1 MMGSLDCRSLGY
13 FHISRHSLQRIMS
26 DNANFLNDRETV
38 EYFNILMEDH
48 KNVMKFAQETI
59 LQRQKMEAERN
70 TQLKSRWSKGKK
82 DFNDS
87 NMSEDNDP
95 YPWLDKDD
103 PRRNMTDRECLENYI
118 DLSDSDITERE
129 KDKLHK
135 VLYKYKKAFSL
146 RDEIGLCQSMEVE
159 LELRDETPFFIRPF
173 PIKESDKDI
182 VDKEMRKGCLLGI
195 LKKGMSSYSSPIMLI
210 PRKLSGIPRIVTDF
224 RHLNSRLFTLQPSI
238 PLVRDA
244 IQILG
249 ASGCEI
255 LSLAD
260 LRDAYHTLRLS
271 ERSKKFCGITPYY
284 GSDSYLHQRL
294 GMGLSVSPA
303 IWQNFIPKVLQEI
316 PNHRKNH
323 LAIMDDCLVFSKK
336 YDYLKHL
343 TDLFKA
349 LIRNGLK
356 ISPRK
361 CKLFKTSLVYMGH
374 QVSIIDGI
382 PHITRVKSR
391 VDAIVK
397 LDPPKIPKNCK
408 QFCGMVNYLS
418 MFLKD
423 LQTKLIPIYHLTKKS
438 VPFHWGELQQKAFE
452 QIKKDLTEAPVLAM
466 PNSEGHMVL
475 VSDTSKTACGS
486 ALYQEQKGRYR
497 LIAYFSKKLPLSAQR
512 YSISELELTGIYAN
526 VLAFKHLL
534 RNVHFTLYCDHSAL
548 VHIMNGKK
556 EPPTLRLKKLIENL
570 SDFKFDIKFLRGKD
584 MFVSDFL
591 SRHPDSEESCND
603 PIIPVA
609 FLMKEIELSQHSP
622 KFLDWLNIMLD
633 SREMV
638 AYKESPFKECKC
650 ERIMNMN
657 EPFQVLTRSMAKTVK
672 ADVPAMY
679 PLKGDHKKPEKSQ
692 IGIIEVKDTD
702 EVGQDEV
709 QIIPNQQPD
718 IEDNIMAEIDNVNIP
733 DIVSRPVAQNVP
745 KVNMIGLQVPPVL
758 NEPIPMKSV
767 KRATSMIN
775 YDQILTSV
783 NIDVTLRGQLPPF
796 DMEKSF
802 DATQASVEQYPDL
815 ESLFREDKPLFKPG
829 TEISL
834 FMKHIPKQK
843 ELDKFV
849 NYLKQRVIHDCKVPL
864 SAKELKAEYHVDPY
878 FKDIVKYLEKDYCR
892 YVGKA
897 QTVFKMQCEDYV
909 LVNGVLFKIRYGK
922 EDKGEPSLVL
932 CIPEKFIPTVLYQYH
947 TPLLAGHPG
956 VIKLYDTIKQRYYF
970 PGMFNLVREFVEC
983 CLECQSMKG
992 KTDGPRIQYARIPLD
1007 TRTMARMSM
1016 DIKEMPESELGFRYI
1031 LVCVCEFTNWMKT
1044 IPLAD
1049 QKAQTIVM
1057 ALYFKICCEYG
1068 TPKALICDEAPAFQS
1083 VALQEYFKALNI
1095 QLIYISPMNHGSNR
1109 SERYIRTLNDII
1121 TKCLVGTGNNWPLY
1135 VPSATF
1141 AMNCQVSQVTGFTP
1155 FQMVYNKQPSDKLS
1169 FDFDPTKSGIKVDTP
1184 LYMIFMDQSKLLIN
1198 QMIMRRK
1205 KYEAESQLVRESRKY
1220 PDVHGYAVGDLVLIN
1235 HSPSSV
1241 LKAPSRKL
1249 KRDWVGPFKI
1259 QAIIDD
1265 SHYMISDWTG
1275 QLSHKRF
1282 HVNRL
1287 KPFSLSLGK
1296 VKDGKLQTVH
1306 NTRELFRIWK
1316 NIKEDIAIDKS
1327 SRHTQ
1332 T

>member
-1 MMGSLDCRSLGY
+1 
-13 FHISRHSLQRIMS
+13 MS
-26 DNANFLNDRETV
+26 DNANFLNDRESV

-48 KNVMKFAQETI
+48 KNVMKFAQETV

-70 TQLKSRWSKGKK
+70 TQLKSRQSKGKT

-118 DLSDSDITERE
+118 DLSDSDITQRE
-129 KDKLHK
+129 KKNLYK
-135 VLYKYKKAFSL
+135 VLYKYKKALSL

-224 RHLNSRLFTLQPSI
+224 RHLNSRLVTLQPSI

-284 GSDSYLHQRL
+284 GSDSYLYQRL

-303 IWQNFIPKVLQEI
+303 IWQNFIQKVLQEI
-316 PNHRKNH
+316 PDHRKNH

-336 YDYLKHL
+336 YDHLKHL

-382 PHITRVKSR
+382 PHITPVKSR

-397 LDPPKIPKNCK
+397 LDPPKSPKNCK

-423 LQTKLIPIYHLTKKS
+423 LQTKLIPIYHLTKK
-438 VPFHWGELQQKAFE
+438 G
-452 QIKKDLTEAPVLAM
+452 
-466 PNSEGHMVL
+466 
-475 VSDTSKTACGS
+475 
-486 ALYQEQKGRYR
+486 
-497 LIAYFSKKLPLSAQR
+497 
-512 YSISELELTGIYAN
+512 
-526 VLAFKHLL
+526 
-534 RNVHFTLYCDHSAL
+534 
-548 VHIMNGKK
+548 
-556 EPPTLRLKKLIENL
+556 
-570 SDFKFDIKFLRGKD
+570 
-584 MFVSDFL
+584 
-591 SRHPDSEESCND
+591 D

-609 FLMKEIELSQHSP
+609 FLMKQIELPQHSP

-657 EPFQVLTRSMAKTVK
+657 EPFQILTRSMAKTVK

-692 IGIIEVKDTD
+692 IGIIEVKDTE
-702 EVGQDEV
+702 EVGQGEV
-709 QIIPNQQPD
+709 QIVPNQQPD
-718 IEDNIMAEIDNVNIP
+718 IEDNIMADNVNIP

-745 KVNMIGLQVPPVL
+745 KVNMTGLQVPPVL
-758 NEPIPMKSV
+758 NEPIPMKPV
-767 KRATSMIN
+767 KKATSVIN
-775 YDQILTSV
+775 YDQILIPV
-783 NIDVTLRGQLPPF
+783 NIDVTLKGQLPPF

-802 DATQASVEQYPDL
+802 DAIQTSVEQYPDL

-864 SAKELKAEYHVDPY
+864 SVKELKAEYYVD
-878 FKDIVKYLEKDYCR
+878 
-892 YVGKA
+892 
-897 QTVFKMQCEDYV
+897 
-909 LVNGVLFKIRYGK
+909 
-922 EDKGEPSLVL
+922 
-932 CIPEKFIPTVLYQYH
+932 
-947 TPLLAGHPG
+947 
-956 VIKLYDTIKQRYYF
+956 
-970 PGMFNLVREFVEC
+970 
-983 CLECQSMKG
+983 
-992 KTDGPRIQYARIPLD
+992 
-1007 TRTMARMSM
+1007 
-1016 DIKEMPESELGFRYI
+1016 
-1031 LVCVCEFTNWMKT
+1031 
-1044 IPLAD
+1044 
-1049 QKAQTIVM
+1049 
-1057 ALYFKICCEYG
+1057 
-1068 TPKALICDEAPAFQS
+1068 
-1083 VALQEYFKALNI
+1083 
-1095 QLIYISPMNHGSNR
+1095 
-1109 SERYIRTLNDII
+1109 
-1121 TKCLVGTGNNWPLY
+1121 
-1135 VPSATF
+1135 
-1141 AMNCQVSQVTGFTP
+1141 
-1155 FQMVYNKQPSDKLS
+1155 
-1169 FDFDPTKSGIKVDTP
+1169 
-1184 LYMIFMDQSKLLIN
+1184 
-1198 QMIMRRK
+1198 
-1205 KYEAESQLVRESRKY
+1205 
-1220 PDVHGYAVGDLVLIN
+1220 
-1235 HSPSSV
+1235 
-1241 LKAPSRKL
+1241 
-1249 KRDWVGPFKI
+1249 
-1259 QAIIDD
+1259 
-1265 SHYMISDWTG
+1265 
-1275 QLSHKRF
+1275 
-1282 HVNRL
+1282 
-1287 KPFSLSLGK
+1287 
-1296 VKDGKLQTVH
+1296 
-1306 NTRELFRIWK
+1306 
-1316 NIKEDIAIDKS
+1316 
-1327 SRHTQ
+1327 
-1332 T
+1332 

>member
-1 MMGSLDCRSLGY
+1 
-13 FHISRHSLQRIMS
+13 
-26 DNANFLNDRETV
+26 
-38 EYFNILMEDH
+38 
-48 KNVMKFAQETI
+48 
-59 LQRQKMEAERN
+59 
-70 TQLKSRWSKGKK
+70 
-82 DFNDS
+82 
-87 NMSEDNDP
+87 
-95 YPWLDKDD
+95 
-103 PRRNMTDRECLENYI
+103 
-118 DLSDSDITERE
+118 
-129 KDKLHK
+129 
-135 VLYKYKKAFSL
+135 
-146 RDEIGLCQSMEVE
+146 
-159 LELRDETPFFIRPF
+159 
-173 PIKESDKDI
+173 
-182 VDKEMRKGCLLGI
+182 MRKGCLLGI

-224 RHLNSRLFTLQPSI
+224 KHLNSRLVTLQPSI

-284 GSDSYLHQRL
+284 GSDSYLYQRL

-303 IWQNFIPKVLQEI
+303 IWQNFIQKGLQEI
-316 PNHRKNH
+316 PDHRKNH
-323 LAIMDDCLVFSKK
+323 LAIIDDCLVFSKK
-336 YDYLKHL
+336 YNHLKHL

-382 PHITRVKSR
+382 AHITPVKSR

-397 LDPPKIPKNCK
+397 IDPPKSPKNCK
-408 QFCGMVNYLS
+408 QFCGMGNYLS

-423 LQTKLIPIYHLTKKS
+423 LQTKLIPIYHLTKKG

-466 PNSEGHMVL
+466 PHSEGHMVL
-475 VSDTSKTACGS
+475 VLDTSKIACGS
-486 ALYQEQKGRYR
+486 ALYQEQKERYR

-548 VHIMNGKK
+548 VHIMDGKK

-609 FLMKEIELSQHSP
+609 FLMKEIELPQHSP

-679 PLKGDHKKPEKSQ
+679 PLKGDHKKPEMSQ
-692 IGIIEVKDTD
+692 IGIIEVKDTE
-702 EVGQDEV
+702 EVGQGEV
-709 QIIPNQQPD
+709 QIVPNQQPD
-718 IEDNIMAEIDNVNIP
+718 IEDNIMARIDNTNIP

-745 KVNMIGLQVPPVL
+745 KVNMTGLQVPPVL
-758 NEPIPMKSV
+758 NEPIPMKPV
-767 KRATSMIN
+767 KKATSVIN
-775 YDQILTSV
+775 YDLILTPV
-783 NIDVTLRGQLPPF
+783 NIDVTLKGQLPPF

-802 DATQASVEQYPDL
+802 DAIQTSVEQYPDL
-815 ESLFREDKPLFKPG
+815 ESLFKEDKPLFKPG

-864 SAKELKAEYHVDPY
+864 SVKELKAEYHVDPY

-909 LVNGVLFKIRYGK
+909 LVSGVLFKIRYGK
-922 EDKGEPSLVL
+922 EDQGEPSLVL
-932 CIPEKFIPTVLYQYH
+932 CIPEKYIPTVLYQYH

-992 KTDGPRIQYARIPLD
+992 KTDGPKFNMQ
-1007 TRTMARMSM
+1007 
-1016 DIKEMPESELGFRYI
+1016 
-1031 LVCVCEFTNWMKT
+1031 EFHLT
-1044 IPLAD
+1044 
-1049 QKAQTIVM
+1049 
-1057 ALYFKICCEYG
+1057 
-1068 TPKALICDEAPAFQS
+1068 
-1083 VALQEYFKALNI
+1083 QE
-1095 QLIYISPMNHGSNR
+1095 QWQ
-1109 SERYIRTLNDII
+1109 E
-1121 TKCLVGTGNNWPLY
+1121 CL
-1135 VPSATF
+1135 
-1141 AMNCQVSQVTGFTP
+1141 
-1155 FQMVYNKQPSDKLS
+1155 
-1169 FDFDPTKSGIKVDTP
+1169 
-1184 LYMIFMDQSKLLIN
+1184 
-1198 QMIMRRK
+1198 
-1205 KYEAESQLVRESRKY
+1205 
-1220 PDVHGYAVGDLVLIN
+1220 
-1235 HSPSSV
+1235 
-1241 LKAPSRKL
+1241 
-1249 KRDWVGPFKI
+1249 
-1259 QAIIDD
+1259 
-1265 SHYMISDWTG
+1265 WT
-1275 QLSHKRF
+1275 
-1282 HVNRL
+1282 
-1287 KPFSLSLGK
+1287 
-1296 VKDGKLQTVH
+1296 
-1306 NTRELFRIWK
+1306 
-1316 NIKEDIAIDKS
+1316 
-1327 SRHTQ
+1327 
-1332 T
+1332 

>member
-1 MMGSLDCRSLGY
+1 
-13 FHISRHSLQRIMS
+13 
-26 DNANFLNDRETV
+26 
-38 EYFNILMEDH
+38 
-48 KNVMKFAQETI
+48 
-59 LQRQKMEAERN
+59 
-70 TQLKSRWSKGKK
+70 
-82 DFNDS
+82 
-87 NMSEDNDP
+87 
-95 YPWLDKDD
+95 
-103 PRRNMTDRECLENYI
+103 
-118 DLSDSDITERE
+118 
-129 KDKLHK
+129 
-135 VLYKYKKAFSL
+135 
-146 RDEIGLCQSMEVE
+146 
-159 LELRDETPFFIRPF
+159 
-173 PIKESDKDI
+173 
-182 VDKEMRKGCLLGI
+182 
-195 LKKGMSSYSSPIMLI
+195 MLI

-224 RHLNSRLFTLQPSI
+224 RHLNSRLVTLQPSI

-284 GSDSYLHQRL
+284 GSDSYLYQRL

-303 IWQNFIPKVLQEI
+303 IWQNFIQKVLQEI
-316 PNHRKNH
+316 PDHRKNH

-336 YDYLKHL
+336 YDHLKHL

-382 PHITRVKSR
+382 PHITPVKSR

-397 LDPPKIPKNCK
+397 LDPPKSPKNCK

-423 LQTKLIPIYHLTKKS
+423 LQTKLIPIYHLTKKG

-452 QIKKDLTEAPVLAM
+452 QIKKDLTESPVLAM

-475 VSDTSKTACGS
+475 VSDTSKIACGS

-609 FLMKEIELSQHSP
+609 FLMKEIELPQHSP

-679 PLKGDHKKPEKSQ
+679 PLKGDHKKPEMSQ
-692 IGIIEVKDTD
+692 IEIIEVKDTE
-702 EVGQDEV
+702 EVGQGEV
-709 QIIPNQQPD
+709 QIVPN
-718 IEDNIMAEIDNVNIP
+718 IEDNIMAGIDNTNIP

-745 KVNMIGLQVPPVL
+745 KVNMTGLQVPPVL
-758 NEPIPMKSV
+758 NEPIPMKPV
-767 KRATSMIN
+767 KKATSVIN
-775 YDQILTSV
+775 YDPILTPV
-783 NIDVTLRGQLPPF
+783 NIDVTLKGQLPPF

-802 DATQASVEQYPDL
+802 DAIQTSVEQYPDL

-864 SAKELKAEYHVDPY
+864 SVKELKAEYHVDPY

-897 QTVFKMQCEDYV
+897 QTLFKMQCEDYV

-932 CIPEKFIPTVLYQYH
+932 CIPEKYIPTVLYQYH
-947 TPLLAGHPG
+947 TPPLAGHPG

-970 PGMFNLVREFVEC
+970 PGMFNLVRECAEC

-992 KTDGPRIQYARIPLD
+992 KTDGPKIQYARIPLD

-1016 DIKEMPESELGFRYI
+1016 DIKEMPESELGFRHI

-1044 IPLAD
+1044 VPLAD
-1049 QKAQTIVM
+1049 QKAQTIAM

-1068 TPKALICDEAPAFQS
+1068 TPKAIICDEAPAFQS

-1095 QLIYISPMNHGSNR
+1095 QPIYISPMDHGSNR

-1121 TKCLVGTGNNWPLY
+1121 TKCLVGTGSKWPLY

-1141 AMNCQVSQVTGFTP
+1141 AMNCQVSQVTGFSP
-1155 FQMVYNKQPSDKLS
+1155 FQMVYNKQPPDKLS

-1220 PDVHGYAVGDLVLIN
+1220 PDVHGYAIGDLVLIN

-1316 NIKEDIAIDKS
+1316 NIKEDIAIDKN

>member
-1 MMGSLDCRSLGY
+1 
-13 FHISRHSLQRIMS
+13 
-26 DNANFLNDRETV
+26 
-38 EYFNILMEDH
+38 
-48 KNVMKFAQETI
+48 
-59 LQRQKMEAERN
+59 
-70 TQLKSRWSKGKK
+70 
-82 DFNDS
+82 
-87 NMSEDNDP
+87 
-95 YPWLDKDD
+95 
-103 PRRNMTDRECLENYI
+103 
-118 DLSDSDITERE
+118 
-129 KDKLHK
+129 
-135 VLYKYKKAFSL
+135 
-146 RDEIGLCQSMEVE
+146 MEVE

-224 RHLNSRLFTLQPSI
+224 RHLNSRLVTLQPSI
-238 PLVRDA
+238 PLVKDA

-249 ASGCEI
+249 ASGCET

-271 ERSKKFCGITPYY
+271 DRSKKFCGITPYY
-284 GSDSYLHQRL
+284 GSDSYLYQRL

-303 IWQNFIPKVLQEI
+303 IWQNFIQKVLQEI
-316 PNHRKNH
+316 PDHRKNH

-336 YDYLKHL
+336 YNHLKHL
-343 TDLFKA
+343 TNLFKA

-374 QVSIIDGI
+374 QVNIIDGI
-382 PHITRVKSR
+382 PHITPVKSR

-397 LDPPKIPKNCK
+397 LDPPKSPKNCK

-423 LQTKLIPIYHLTKKS
+423 LQTKLIPIYHLTKKG
-438 VPFHWGELQQKAFE
+438 VPFHWGELQQEAFD

-475 VSDTSKTACGS
+475 VSDTSKIACGS

-526 VLAFKHLL
+526 VFAFKHLL
-534 RNVHFTLYCDHSAL
+534 RNAHFTLYCDHSAL

-591 SRHPDSEESCND
+591 SRHPDGEESCND

-609 FLMKEIELSQHSP
+609 FLMKEIELPQHSP

-692 IGIIEVKDTD
+692 IGIIEVKDA
-702 EVGQDEV
+702 EEIGQDEV
-709 QIIPNQQPD
+709 QMVPNQQPD
-718 IEDNIMAEIDNVNIP
+718 IENNIMADIDNVNIP
-733 DIVSRPVAQNVP
+733 EIVPRPITQNMP
-745 KVNMIGLQVPPVL
+745 KVNLTGLQVPPVL
-758 NEPIPMKSV
+758 NEPIPMKPV
-767 KRATSMIN
+767 KRGTPVIN
-775 YDQILTSV
+775 YDQILTPV

-796 DMEKSF
+796 DMERSF
-802 DATQASVEQYPDL
+802 DAIQTSVEQYPDL

-864 SAKELKAEYHVDPY
+864 SVKELKAEYHIDPY

-892 YVGKA
+892 YVGRA

-922 EDKGEPSLVL
+922 ENKGEPSLVL
-932 CIPEKFIPTVLYQYH
+932 CIPEKYIPTVLYQYH

-956 VIKLYDTIKQRYYF
+956 VIKLYETIKQRYYF

-992 KTDGPRIQYARIPLD
+992 KTDSPRIQYARIPLD

-1016 DIKEMPESELGFRYI
+1016 DIKEMPESELGFRHI

-1049 QKAQTIVM
+1049 QKAQTIAM

-1068 TPKALICDEAPAFQS
+1068 TPKAIICDEAPAFQS
-1083 VALQEYFKALNI
+1083 VALQEYFRALNI
-1095 QLIYISPMNHGSNR
+1095 QPIYISPMNHGSNR

-1121 TKCLVGTGNNWPLY
+1121 TKCLVGTGSNWPLY

-1141 AMNCQVSQVTGFTP
+1141 AMNCQVSQVTGFSP
-1155 FQMVYNKQPSDKLS
+1155 FQMVFNKQPPDKLS
-1169 FDFDPTKSGIKVDTP
+1169 FDFDPTKSGMKVDTP
-1184 LYMIFMDQSKLLIN
+1184 LYMIFMDQNKVLIN
-1198 QMIMRRK
+1198 QLIMRRK

-1220 PDVHGYAVGDLVLIN
+1220 PDTHGYAVGDLVLIN

-1249 KRDWVGPFKI
+1249 KRNWVGPFKI

-1316 NIKEDIAIDKS
+1316 SIKEDIAIDTS
-1327 SRHTQ
+1327 SKHTQ

>member
-1 MMGSLDCRSLGY
+1 M
-13 FHISRHSLQRIMS
+13 
-26 DNANFLNDRETV
+26 
-38 EYFNILMEDH
+38 
-48 KNVMKFAQETI
+48 
-59 LQRQKMEAERN
+59 
-70 TQLKSRWSKGKK
+70 
-82 DFNDS
+82 
-87 NMSEDNDP
+87 
-95 YPWLDKDD
+95 
-103 PRRNMTDRECLENYI
+103 
-118 DLSDSDITERE
+118 
-129 KDKLHK
+129 
-135 VLYKYKKAFSL
+135 
-146 RDEIGLCQSMEVE
+146 
-159 LELRDETPFFIRPF
+159 
-173 PIKESDKDI
+173 
-182 VDKEMRKGCLLGI
+182 
-195 LKKGMSSYSSPIMLI
+195 
-210 PRKLSGIPRIVTDF
+210 
-224 RHLNSRLFTLQPSI
+224 
-238 PLVRDA
+238 VRDA

-284 GSDSYLHQRL
+284 GSDSYLYQRL

-303 IWQNFIPKVLQEI
+303 IWQNFIQKVLQEI
-316 PNHRKNH
+316 PDHRKNH

-336 YDYLKHL
+336 YDHLKHL

-356 ISPRK
+356 ISSRK

-382 PHITRVKSR
+382 PHITPVKSR

-397 LDPPKIPKNCK
+397 LDPPKSPKNCK

-423 LQTKLIPIYHLTKKS
+423 LQTKLIPIYHLTKKG
-438 VPFHWGELQQKAFE
+438 VPFHWEELQQKAFE

-475 VSDTSKTACGS
+475 VSDTSKIACGS
-486 ALYQEQKGRYR
+486 ALYQEQKGKYR

-526 VLAFKHLL
+526 VLAFKHVL

-609 FLMKEIELSQHSP
+609 FLMKEIELPQHSP

-679 PLKGDHKKPEKSQ
+679 PLKGDHKKPEMSQ
-692 IGIIEVKDTD
+692 IGIIEVKDTE
-702 EVGQDEV
+702 EVGQGEV

-758 NEPIPMKSV
+758 NEPIPMKPV
-767 KRATSMIN
+767 KKATSVIN
-775 YDQILTSV
+775 YDQILTPV

-802 DATQASVEQYPDL
+802 DAIQTSVEQYPDL

-864 SAKELKAEYHVDPY
+864 SVKELKAEYHVDPY

-932 CIPEKFIPTVLYQYH
+932 CIPEKYIPTVLYQYH

-956 VIKLYDTIKQRYYF
+956 VIKLYDTIKQTYYF

-992 KTDGPRIQYARIPLD
+992 KTDGPKIQYARIPLD

-1016 DIKEMPESELGFRYI
+1016 DIKEMPESELGFRHI

-1049 QKAQTIVM
+1049 
-1057 ALYFKICCEYG
+1057 
-1068 TPKALICDEAPAFQS
+1068 
-1083 VALQEYFKALNI
+1083 
-1095 QLIYISPMNHGSNR
+1095 
-1109 SERYIRTLNDII
+1109 
-1121 TKCLVGTGNNWPLY
+1121 
-1135 VPSATF
+1135 
-1141 AMNCQVSQVTGFTP
+1141 
-1155 FQMVYNKQPSDKLS
+1155 
-1169 FDFDPTKSGIKVDTP
+1169 
-1184 LYMIFMDQSKLLIN
+1184 
-1198 QMIMRRK
+1198 
-1205 KYEAESQLVRESRKY
+1205 
-1220 PDVHGYAVGDLVLIN
+1220 
-1235 HSPSSV
+1235 
-1241 LKAPSRKL
+1241 
-1249 KRDWVGPFKI
+1249 
-1259 QAIIDD
+1259 
-1265 SHYMISDWTG
+1265 
-1275 QLSHKRF
+1275 
-1282 HVNRL
+1282 
-1287 KPFSLSLGK
+1287 
-1296 VKDGKLQTVH
+1296 
-1306 NTRELFRIWK
+1306 
-1316 NIKEDIAIDKS
+1316 
-1327 SRHTQ
+1327 
-1332 T
+1332 

>member
-1 MMGSLDCRSLGY
+1 M
-13 FHISRHSLQRIMS
+13 
-26 DNANFLNDRETV
+26 
-38 EYFNILMEDH
+38 
-48 KNVMKFAQETI
+48 
-59 LQRQKMEAERN
+59 
-70 TQLKSRWSKGKK
+70 
-82 DFNDS
+82 
-87 NMSEDNDP
+87 
-95 YPWLDKDD
+95 
-103 PRRNMTDRECLENYI
+103 
-118 DLSDSDITERE
+118 
-129 KDKLHK
+129 
-135 VLYKYKKAFSL
+135 
-146 RDEIGLCQSMEVE
+146 
-159 LELRDETPFFIRPF
+159 
-173 PIKESDKDI
+173 
-182 VDKEMRKGCLLGI
+182 
-195 LKKGMSSYSSPIMLI
+195 
-210 PRKLSGIPRIVTDF
+210 
-224 RHLNSRLFTLQPSI
+224 
-238 PLVRDA
+238 
-244 IQILG
+244 
-249 ASGCEI
+249 
-255 LSLAD
+255 SLAD

-284 GSDSYLHQRL
+284 GSDSYLYQRL

-303 IWQNFIPKVLQEI
+303 IWQNFIQKVLQEI
-316 PNHRKNH
+316 PDHRKNH

-336 YDYLKHL
+336 YDHLKHL

-382 PHITRVKSR
+382 PHITPVKSR

-397 LDPPKIPKNCK
+397 LDPPKSPKNCK

-423 LQTKLIPIYHLTKKS
+423 LQTKLIPIYHLTKKG

-475 VSDTSKTACGS
+475 VSDTSKIACGS

-609 FLMKEIELSQHSP
+609 FLMKEIELPQHSP

-692 IGIIEVKDTD
+692 IGIIEVKDTE
-702 EVGQDEV
+702 EVGQGEV
-709 QIIPNQQPD
+709 QIVTNQQPD
-718 IEDNIMAEIDNVNIP
+718 IEDNIMAGIDNTNIP

-745 KVNMIGLQVPPVL
+745 KVNMTGLQVPPVL
-758 NEPIPMKSV
+758 NEPIPMKPV
-767 KRATSMIN
+767 KKATSVIN
-775 YDQILTSV
+775 YDPILTPV
-783 NIDVTLRGQLPPF
+783 NIDVTLKGQLPPF

-802 DATQASVEQYPDL
+802 DAIQTSVEQYPDL

-864 SAKELKAEYHVDPY
+864 SVKELKAEYHVDPY

-932 CIPEKFIPTVLYQYH
+932 CIPEKYIPTVLYQYH

-992 KTDGPRIQYARIPLD
+992 KTDGPKIQYARIPLD

-1016 DIKEMPESELGFRYI
+1016 DIKEMPESELGFRHI

-1044 IPLAD
+1044 VPLAD
-1049 QKAQTIVM
+1049 QKAQTIAM

-1068 TPKALICDEAPAFQS
+1068 TPKAIICDEAPAFQS

-1095 QLIYISPMNHGSNR
+1095 QPIYISPMNHGSNR

-1121 TKCLVGTGNNWPLY
+1121 TKCLVGTGSKWPLY

-1141 AMNCQVSQVTGFTP
+1141 AMNCQVSQVTGFSP
-1155 FQMVYNKQPSDKLS
+1155 FQMVYNKQPPDKLS
-1169 FDFDPTKSGIKVDTP
+1169 FDFDPTKSGIKLDTP

-1220 PDVHGYAVGDLVLIN
+1220 PDVHGYAIGDLVLIN

-1316 NIKEDIAIDKS
+1316 NIKEDIAIDKN

>member
-1 MMGSLDCRSLGY
+1 M
-13 FHISRHSLQRIMS
+13 
-26 DNANFLNDRETV
+26 
-38 EYFNILMEDH
+38 
-48 KNVMKFAQETI
+48 
-59 LQRQKMEAERN
+59 
-70 TQLKSRWSKGKK
+70 
-82 DFNDS
+82 
-87 NMSEDNDP
+87 
-95 YPWLDKDD
+95 
-103 PRRNMTDRECLENYI
+103 
-118 DLSDSDITERE
+118 SDSDITERE
-129 KDKLHK
+129 KKNLYK

-182 VDKEMRKGCLLGI
+182 VDKEMRKGCLLGT

-224 RHLNSRLFTLQPSI
+224 RHLNSRLVTLQPSI

-284 GSDSYLHQRL
+284 GSDSYLYQRL

-303 IWQNFIPKVLQEI
+303 IWQNFIQKVLQEI
-316 PNHRKNH
+316 PVHRKNH

-336 YDYLKHL
+336 YDHLKHL

-382 PHITRVKSR
+382 PHITPVKSR
-391 VDAIVK
+391 VDAIIK
-397 LDPPKIPKNCK
+397 LDPPKSPKNCK

-423 LQTKLIPIYHLTKKS
+423 LQTKLIPIYHLTKKG

-452 QIKKDLTEAPVLAM
+452 EIKKDLTEAPVLAM

-475 VSDTSKTACGS
+475 VSDTSKIACGS
-486 ALYQEQKGRYR
+486 ALYQEQKGKYR

-609 FLMKEIELSQHSP
+609 FLMKEIELPQHSP

-679 PLKGDHKKPEKSQ
+679 PLKGVHKKPEKSQ
-692 IGIIEVKDTD
+692 IGIIEVKDTE
-702 EVGQDEV
+702 EVGQGEV
-709 QIIPNQQPD
+709 QIVPNQQPD

-745 KVNMIGLQVPPVL
+745 KVNMTGLQVPPVL
-758 NEPIPMKSV
+758 NEPIPMKPV
-767 KRATSMIN
+767 KKATSVIN
-775 YDQILTSV
+775 YDQILTPV
-783 NIDVTLRGQLPPF
+783 NIDVTLKGQLPPF

-802 DATQASVEQYPDL
+802 DAIQTSVEQYPDL
-815 ESLFREDKPLFKPG
+815 KSLFREDKPLFKPG

-834 FMKHIPKQK
+834 FMKHFPKRK

-864 SAKELKAEYHVDPY
+864 SVKELKAEYHVDPY

-909 LVNGVLFKIRYGK
+909 LVNGILFKIRYGK

-932 CIPEKFIPTVLYQYH
+932 CIPEKYIPTVLYQYH

-1016 DIKEMPESELGFRYI
+1016 DIKEMPESELGFRHI

-1049 QKAQTIVM
+1049 QKAQTIAM

-1068 TPKALICDEAPAFQS
+1068 TPKAIICDEAPAFQS

-1095 QLIYISPMNHGSNR
+1095 QPIYISPMNHGSNR

-1121 TKCLVGTGNNWPLY
+1121 TKCLVGTGSNWPLY

-1141 AMNCQVSQVTGFTP
+1141 AMNCQVSQVTGFSP
-1155 FQMVYNKQPSDKLS
+1155 FQMVYNKQPPDKLS

-1184 LYMIFMDQSKLLIN
+1184 LYMIFMD
-1198 QMIMRRK
+1198 
-1205 KYEAESQLVRESRKY
+1205 
-1220 PDVHGYAVGDLVLIN
+1220 
-1235 HSPSSV
+1235 
-1241 LKAPSRKL
+1241 
-1249 KRDWVGPFKI
+1249 
-1259 QAIIDD
+1259 
-1265 SHYMISDWTG
+1265 
-1275 QLSHKRF
+1275 
-1282 HVNRL
+1282 
-1287 KPFSLSLGK
+1287 
-1296 VKDGKLQTVH
+1296 
-1306 NTRELFRIWK
+1306 
-1316 NIKEDIAIDKS
+1316 
-1327 SRHTQ
+1327 
-1332 T
+1332 